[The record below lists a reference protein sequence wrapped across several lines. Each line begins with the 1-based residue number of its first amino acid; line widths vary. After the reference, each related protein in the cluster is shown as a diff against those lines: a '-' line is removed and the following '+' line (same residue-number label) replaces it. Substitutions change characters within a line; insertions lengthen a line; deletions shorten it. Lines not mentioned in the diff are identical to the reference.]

1 MDMQINSISSYG
13 GAQDPSTRDIQ
24 NRYLGA
30 LTAALRSGDV
40 NSAQQALLGF
50 VGSGG
55 IISPS
60 ALLEKLEHAIGSG
73 DKTQMDQ
80 LARDVANSQE
90 AQQQN
95 KVAGPNNPHAAGS
108 PANPTVDST
117 NHGLLVGA
125 GLGSLINTS
134 A

>member
-1 MDMQINSISSYG
+1 MNMQINSISSYG
-13 GAQDPSTRDIQ
+13 GSPDPSTQEIR

-30 LTAALRSGDV
+30 LSAALRSGDIDA
-40 NSAQQALLGF
+40 AQQALLGF

-60 ALLEKLEHAIGSG
+60 TLFERLERSLSTG

-80 LARDVANSQE
+80 LSRDVANSVE
-90 AQQQN
+90 AQHEN
-95 KVAGPNNPHAAGS
+95 RVAGPNNPQSPGS
-108 PANPTVDST
+108 PSNPTADRT
-117 NHGLLVGA
+117 DHALLVGA
-125 GLGSLINTS
+125 GLGSMINTS

>member
-1 MDMQINSISSYG
+1 MQINSISSYG
-13 GAQDPSTRDIQ
+13 GSPDPSTQEIR

-30 LTAALRSGDV
+30 LSAALRSGDIDA
-40 NSAQQALLGF
+40 AQQALLGF

-60 ALLEKLEHAIGSG
+60 TLFERLERSLSTG

-80 LARDVANSQE
+80 LSRDVANSVE
-90 AQQQN
+90 AQHEN
-95 KVAGPNNPHAAGS
+95 RVAGPNNPQSPGS
-108 PANPTVDST
+108 PSNPTADRT
-117 NHGLLVGA
+117 DHALLVGA
-125 GLGSLINTS
+125 GLGSIINTS

>member
-1 MDMQINSISSYG
+1 MNMQINSISSYG
-13 GAQDPSTRDIQ
+13 GSPDPSTQDIRS
-24 NRYLGA
+24 RYLGA
-30 LTAALRSGDV
+30 LSAALRSGDIDA
-40 NSAQQALLGF
+40 AQQALLGF

-60 ALLEKLEHAIGSG
+60 TLFERLERSLNTG

-80 LARDVANSQE
+80 LSRDVANSQE

-95 KVAGPNNPHAAGS
+95 KVAGPKNPHSSGNPS
-108 PANPTVDST
+108 NPTVDHTDHS
-117 NHGLLVGA
+117 LLVGA
-125 GLGSLINTS
+125 SLGSLINTS

>member
-1 MDMQINSISSYG
+1 MNMQINSISSYG
-13 GAQDPSTRDIQ
+13 GSPDPSTQEIR

-30 LTAALRSGDV
+30 LSAALRSGDIDA
-40 NSAQQALLGF
+40 AQQALLGF

-60 ALLEKLEHAIGSG
+60 TLFERLERSLNTG

-80 LARDVANSQE
+80 LSRDVANSVE
-90 AQQQN
+90 AQHEN
-95 KVAGPNNPHAAGS
+95 RVAGPNNPQSPGS
-108 PANPTVDST
+108 PSNPTADRT
-117 NHGLLVGA
+117 DHALLVGA
-125 GLGSLINTS
+125 GLGSIINTS

>member
-1 MDMQINSISSYG
+1 MNMQINSISSYG
-13 GAQDPSTRDIQ
+13 GSPDPSTQEIR

-30 LTAALRSGDV
+30 LSAALRSGDIDA
-40 NSAQQALLGF
+40 AQQALLGF

-60 ALLEKLEHAIGSG
+60 TLFERLERSLSTG

-80 LARDVANSQE
+80 LSRDVANSVE
-90 AQQQN
+90 AQHEN
-95 KVAGPNNPHAAGS
+95 RVAGPNNPQSPGS
-108 PANPTVDST
+108 PSNPTADRT
-117 NHGLLVGA
+117 DHALLVGA
-125 GLGSLINTS
+125 GLGSIINTS